1 MSSLRKGN
9 GQYGESLAWELA
21 NHNMRVK
28 MICRKAVA
36 TSMQGQSDPLLYRS
50 QKHKMIT
57 PSKVADKIVD
67 TTFDE
72 NSNKYQSGE
81 SVDIG

>member
-1 MSSLRKGN
+1 MVC
-9 GQYGESLAWELA
+9 QE
-21 NHNMRVK
+21 
-28 MICRKAVA
+28 AVA
-36 TSMQGQSDPLLYRS
+36 TRMQEHADPLLYRS

-81 SVDIG
+81 SVDIGQDDVDKNYSALQ